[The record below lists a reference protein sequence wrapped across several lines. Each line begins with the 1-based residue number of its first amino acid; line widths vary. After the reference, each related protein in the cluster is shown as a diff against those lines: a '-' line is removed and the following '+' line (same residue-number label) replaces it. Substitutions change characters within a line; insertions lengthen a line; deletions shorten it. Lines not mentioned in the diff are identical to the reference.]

1 MSNLT
6 EKEALKDLESNLRFP
21 PFQIKVRNDKDFGSM
36 PTSQRPDAILNI
48 KYEPVGSYDFAVEYK
63 STGGMANLR
72 VAILTAQANAYA
84 NKGLLPLVLMP
95 FLREEALDELVRQQV
110 SGLDLSGNGVLYV
123 PGVWFGY
130 RTGGKN
136 QFPSTL
142 PKSSPYRGEQSIVG
156 RALLTQNEFATQSAL
171 VQYLTEFTVTNST
184 VSKVLSAMAEDLI
197 VRKKPRITLERPDV
211 LLDRLTE
218 NYRPPKTRKVQ
229 RIRFDLTDD
238 VKAKMA
244 ANMWDTKVRYAI
256 ESPDQY
262 TVAPSSGTML
272 QILTNDWERLMKDIP
287 YQSDERFANVE
298 LTEID
303 ARFPFFGRELING
316 LWYTSPLQA
325 YLTLSLGGKRERQIA
340 ETLRAS
346 LLTSARA

>member
-6 EKEALKDLESNLRFP
+6 EKAALNELESKLRFP
-21 PFQIKVRNDKDFGSM
+21 PFQITVRNDKDFGSM
-36 PTSQRPDAILNI
+36 PMSQRPDAILNI
-48 KYEPVGSYDFAVEYK
+48 RYEPAGSYGFAVKYK
-63 STGGMANLR
+63 STGGLANLR
-72 VAILTAQANAYA
+72 VAILTAQAIAYA
-84 NKGLLPLVLMP
+84 NKGLFPLVLMP

-130 RTGGKN
+130 RTGEKN

-156 RALLTQNEFATQSAL
+156 RALLIQNEFATQSAL

-184 VSKVLSAMAEDLI
+184 VSKVLSTMAEDLI
-197 VRKKPRITLERPDV
+197 VRRKPRITLERPDV

-244 ANMWDTKVRYAI
+244 ANTWDTQIRYAI
-256 ESPDQY
+256 ESPDRY
-262 TVAPSSGTML
+262 TVAPSSGAML

-287 YQSDERFANVE
+287 YQSDVRFANVE

-340 ETLRAS
+340 ATLRAQ
-346 LLTSARA
+346 LLTPGHA